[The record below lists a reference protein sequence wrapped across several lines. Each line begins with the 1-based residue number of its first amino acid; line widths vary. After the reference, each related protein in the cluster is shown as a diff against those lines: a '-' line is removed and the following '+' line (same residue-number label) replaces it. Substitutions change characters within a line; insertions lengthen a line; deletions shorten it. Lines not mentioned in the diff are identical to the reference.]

1 MTLYEI
7 CQAMQEIAMEQPN
20 INYTGVGDI
29 YDLNDTPNLKYGVF
43 FITQSSH
50 IIGEDTTQFQ
60 LTLYYVDR
68 LFQDKSNTLQIQS
81 VGIQLLNNIINQFNY
96 EYSNVNVEFD
106 VNCTTFTHK
115 FSDYCAGVFA
125 QVTVEVDNNL
135 GICGGY

>member
-1 MTLYEI
+1 MTLCEI

-68 LFQDKSNTLQIQS
+68 LFQDKSNTLEIQS
-81 VGIQLLNNIINQFNY
+81 TGIQLLNNIINQFNY
-96 EYSNVNVEFD
+96 EYSNVNSLHYIF
-106 VNCTTFTHK
+106 C
-115 FSDYCAGVFA
+115 
-125 QVTVEVDNNL
+125 NL
-135 GICGGY
+135 STDSTLPYSHLAKS

>member
-1 MTLYEI
+1 
-7 CQAMQEIAMEQPN
+7 MQEIAMEQPN

-68 LFQDKSNTLQIQS
+68 LFQDKSNTLEIQS
-81 VGIQLLNNIINQFNY
+81 TGIQLLNNIINQFNY

-106 VNCTTFTHK
+106 GAAYK
-115 FSDYCAGVFA
+115 
-125 QVTVEVDNNL
+125 VDKHRHA
-135 GICGGY
+135 